1 MFDVRRSFSMKMKFR
16 LTKIRKTALT
26 LMILILVGSLPLPAQ
41 AQENREYLIKA
52 GFLYNLAKF
61 LDYPAG
67 SFKSDRDPFILLI
80 YGTDPFGSALEA
92 IRDKPVKGRR
102 LIVKQAQR
110 LDQLE
115 EAQMVYISSSEKKNL
130 KSIFTALSG
139 RPVLTVSDLSSFAE
153 AGGMVGL
160 VTSEEKIKLEIN
172 LESLKPTRVTVD
184 FQLLKLAKI
193 VATGP

>member
-1 MFDVRRSFSMKMKFR
+1 MFNVRRSFSMKIKFH

-41 AQENREYLIKA
+41 AQDNREYLIKA

-67 SFKSDRDPFILLI
+67 SFKNDTCPFILLI

-92 IRDKPVKGRR
+92 IRDKPVKGRK
-102 LIVKQAQR
+102 LVVKQAQR

-115 EAQMVYISSSEKKNL
+115 EAHMVYIGSSEKKNL

-139 RPVLTVSDLSSFAE
+139 RPVLTVSDLNSFAQ

-160 VTSEEKIKLEIN
+160 VTAEEKIRLEIN
-172 LESLKPTRVTVD
+172 LESVKTSRIGVD
-184 FQLLKLAKI
+184 FQLLKLARI
-193 VATGP
+193 VGTRP